1 MLLIYKPERGPVNQP
16 TAFIFAKVKNKT
28 GELQLFS
35 LEAIQK
41 AMNRYRIF
49 ILSFCL
55 LMGSAVG
62 LNAQQSAIY
71 RDQDKDLKEG
81 LELFN
86 KDQFGAAQ
94 QKFTEYLRRTE
105 GGGSTSR
112 ADATFYK
119 AMCALQLDQ
128 NNGEALVVSF
138 LDNFPE
144 SSKAN
149 LARFEMGKVLFVEKK
164 FKKASSWLQQ
174 VRVEK
179 LSADHHT
186 EYQFYSGYC
195 FFADK
200 AYTKAQPLFEQV
212 MNAGGDFG
220 DAATYYY
227 YYTVFQDKNYD
238 TALKGFLELLNS
250 KEYANS
256 SRFLVAQIYYAQEK
270 FDEVVSLAPELMRNA
285 KPDQQIEMARILG
298 DSYFRLNRYAEA
310 IPYLEQY
317 KKGTKTLSR
326 DEHYALGY
334 AYYMNNQNSEA
345 VQELQLVTDANDLL
359 TQSSNHL
366 LGGIL
371 VNMNDK
377 LKARTAFRKAA
388 SLTLDKALQEEA
400 LLNYAKLN
408 FDLSISGETLR
419 AFEEFLSAFPDSKYQ
434 DEVYDYMVK
443 VFMNTRNYK
452 EALTALDKIKNKN
465 QEVKRAYQRIA
476 YYRALELFNNLK
488 YREAIDLFQRSLEFG
503 NYDDHYKALCYYW
516 EGEAWYN
523 IKSFEK
529 AIENYNLFLE
539 SPGAKRIPEY
549 QLAQYGLGYSYFNK
563 EDFTES
569 ANWFRRFSGSVKKQ
583 DKLVADAY
591 NRIGDCYFMGRT
603 YYQAIEYYD
612 KALALRTEDA
622 GYSLFQK
629 GFSYGLVQKS
639 AQKIEVLNTLIRDY
653 PKSPYT
659 DDASYEIGRSY
670 VDLNQSLDA
679 IQTFKDLIA
688 KYPNSSY
695 VRKSYVQL
703 GLIYFNMNNNE
714 EAMAMYKK
722 VVATW
727 PDTQESVDALNG
739 IKNIY
744 IENNQVDDYLTYVQ
758 STGKTTDISL
768 TQQDSLIYQA
778 AENVYLQGN
787 CEKAV
792 KNLEQYTT
800 RFPQGHFVLNALY
813 YIADCSYRSND
824 LIKALSSY
832 SMILARGKSEF
843 FEVSLARSGEIN
855 YQQSNFDKAMVLY
868 QQLIVMAEV
877 PANIMDARVG
887 VMRCAFK
894 QKDYSTVIQSAS
906 NLLGS
911 EKVPEEIIREAS
923 YRMGK
928 AYMETGDE
936 EKALEIL
943 NAVAKDVK
951 NVEGA
956 ESKFLI
962 ADLKFRKGLID
973 ESEKDILE
981 FLDQN
986 TTHQYWLAKAY
997 ILWSEI
1003 YLKRSDLFQA
1013 KATLQILKENYVR
1026 QDDGIISTVD
1036 EKLKWIDS
1044 QNQEKK

>member
-1 MLLIYKPERGPVNQP
+1 M
-16 TAFIFAKVKNKT
+16 
-28 GELQLFS
+28 QLFS
-35 LEAIQK
+35 LDAILQ
-41 AMNRYRIF
+41 AMNRYRLIVF
-49 ILSFCL
+49 PFFL
-55 LMGSAVG
+55 LMLSSVG
-62 LNAQQSAIY
+62 VNAQQSAIY
-71 RDQDKDLKEG
+71 RDKDTDLKEG

-105 GGGSTSR
+105 GGVATSC
-112 ADATFYK
+112 ADAAFYQ
-119 AMCALQLDQ
+119 AMCALRLDH

-138 LDNFPE
+138 LDKYPE

-149 LARFEMGKVLFVEKK
+149 LARFEMGRWLFLEKK
-164 FKKASSWLQQ
+164 FKKASGWLQQ

-179 LSADHHT
+179 LGAEHHT
-186 EYQFYSGYC
+186 EFKFYSGYC
-195 FFADK
+195 FFVDK
-200 AYTKAQPLFEQV
+200 AYQKAQPLFEAV
-212 MNAGGDFG
+212 MGVAGELGES
-220 DAATYYY
+220 ATYYY
-227 YYTVFQDKNYD
+227 YYTVYQDKNYD
-238 TALKGFLELLNS
+238 KALKGFLELLSS
-250 KEYANS
+250 KEYGNS
-256 SRFLVAQIYYAQEK
+256 SRFFVVQIYYAQEK
-270 FDEVVSLAPELMRNA
+270 FEEVIGQASELMRNA
-285 KPDQQIEMARILG
+285 KPEQQVEMARILG
-298 DSYFRLNRYAEA
+298 DSYFRLNLFAEA

-334 AYYMNNQNSEA
+334 AYYINHQNPLA
-345 VQELQLVTDANDLL
+345 VQELQLITDASDLL

-388 SLTLDKALQEEA
+388 SLTLDKTLQEEA

-419 AFEEFLSAFPDSKYQ
+419 AFEEFLATFPDSKYQ

-452 EALTALDKIKNKN
+452 EALTALDKIKTKS

-488 YREAIDLFQRSLEFG
+488 YREAIDLFERSLEFG
-503 NYDDHYKALCYYW
+503 NFDDHFKALCYYW

-523 IKSFEK
+523 IKAYEK
-529 AIENYNLFLE
+529 AIQNYDLFLE
-539 SPGAKRIPEY
+539 CPGAKRIPEY
-549 QLAQYGLGYSYFNK
+549 QLGQYGMGYSYFKQEN
-563 EDFTES
+563 FTES
-569 ANWFRRFSGSVKKQ
+569 ANWFRRFSGSAIKQ
-583 DKLVADAY
+583 DKLLADAY

-603 YYQAIEYYD
+603 YYQAIDYYD
-612 KALALRTEDA
+612 KSFAMRTEDA

-629 GFSYGLVQKS
+629 GFSLGLVEKS
-639 AQKIEVLNTLIRDY
+639 AQKIEVLNTLIKDY

-659 DDASYEIGRSY
+659 DDAFYEIGRSY
-670 VDLNQSLDA
+670 IDLNQSPDA

-703 GLIYFNMNNNE
+703 GLIYFNTNKNE
-714 EAMAMYKK
+714 DAMAMYKK

-744 IENNQVDDYLTYVQ
+744 IENNQVDDYLAYVQ
-758 STGKTTDISL
+758 SVGKTTDISL
-768 TQQDSLIYQA
+768 AQQDSLIYQA
-778 AENVYLQGN
+778 AENIYLQGD
-787 CEKAV
+787 CEKAI
-792 KNLEQYTT
+792 KNLEQYSA
-800 RFPQGHFVLNALY
+800 RFPQGRFVLNALFY
-813 YIADCSYRSND
+813 VADCSYRSND
-824 LIKALSSY
+824 LSKALGNY
-832 SMILARGKSEF
+832 SLILARGKNQF

-855 YQQSNFDKAMVLY
+855 YQQSNFDKALILY
-868 QQLIVMAEV
+868 QQLLVMAEV
-877 PANIMDARVG
+877 PANILDARVG
-887 VMRCAFK
+887 VMRCSFK
-894 QKDYSTVIQSAS
+894 QKDYATVIQSARNVLAS
-906 NLLGS
+906 D
-911 EKVPEEIIREAS
+911 KVPEEIVREAS

-928 AYMETGDE
+928 ACLETGDE

-943 NAVAKDVK
+943 AAVAKDVK
-951 NVEGA
+951 NIEGA

-962 ADLKFRKGLID
+962 ADIKFRKGLID

-986 TTHQYWLAKAY
+986 TTHQFWLAKAY

-1003 YLKRSDLFQA
+1003 YLKRNDLFQA

-1026 QDDGIISTVD
+1026 ADDGIIASVD